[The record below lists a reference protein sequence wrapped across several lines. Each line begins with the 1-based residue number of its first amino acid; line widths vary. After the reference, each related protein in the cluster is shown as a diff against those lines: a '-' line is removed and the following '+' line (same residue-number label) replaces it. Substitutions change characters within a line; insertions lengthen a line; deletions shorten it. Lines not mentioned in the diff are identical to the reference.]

1 MISVDSKKEYVI
13 VHGTNGEGYSNPTIK
28 RVKTLPTALAYALGI
43 FGGRSPELE
52 HDVITK
58 NGFSMYETDS
68 EEDTERVSIFEILSE
83 DVIVVSV
90 EALTTEFDVHYC
102 RTKKAAQAKLKE
114 LSKVIVEL
122 NEDSTKNLMS
132 GEGEDGYH
140 HFEIV

>member
-68 EEDTERVSIFEILSE
+68 EEDTERVSIFEILAE

-90 EALTTEFDVHYC
+90 EALTTEFDVH
-102 RTKKAAQAKLKE
+102 
-114 LSKVIVEL
+114 
-122 NEDSTKNLMS
+122 
-132 GEGEDGYH
+132 
-140 HFEIV
+140 